1 MGQKSYKPME
11 FLNRA
16 GHYRF
21 NHLSPHAML
30 LVSLLMVA
38 SSSQISKSSD
48 LPSSHFLPRLKVS
61 DNTRFL
67 VTEDNKPFFWLGDT
81 AWWIRRIAP
90 DDIDLYMSNRAGH
103 GFNVIQ
109 VHPGYNVTNYADEHP
124 FVNNDTDTPNE
135 AFWKKMDMVVA
146 KAHEH
151 KLYIALVPMWGNE
164 YGKAFG
170 SDSAKAQSFGRWLG
184 NRYVNHSHVL
194 WIVSGE
200 YDAINGFKLPI
211 TETQKA
217 VLNAMAQGL
226 RDAHNG
232 KQLMTIHPGVIRTS
246 SKDFHHEDWLDF
258 NMLQSGHIID
268 CSAYKIPDTD
278 SLISHD
284 YALTPTKPVLDGE
297 PMYEDTPDAVWSV
310 KHVNGT
316 RAGADTMRRKAYWAV
331 FSGACGHTYGHNDVY
346 GFFEPAFPGQI
357 LTLQTNPSG
366 PGQRGSWKTALDAPG
381 ASQMKHLRYLMESR
395 PFHKCIPSSELII
408 GDAGKG
414 LERIVAMQASDGSY
428 GMVYL
433 PTGKSIVVALD
444 RLAGE
449 KFNAW
454 WFDPRDGSIKLE
466 GNFDR
471 KPEQEFKPP
480 VSEYGK
486 DCVLVLDDAARNYR
500 LPRRKNG

>member
-1 MGQKSYKPME
+1 MEQKSYKPME

-16 GHYRF
+16 GHYRS

-30 LVSLLMVA
+30 VVSLLMVA

-48 LPSSHFLPRLKVS
+48 LPSSHFLLRLKVS
-61 DNTRFL
+61 DNRRFL

-135 AFWKKMDMVVA
+135 AFWNKMDMVVA

-170 SDSAKAQSFGRWLG
+170 SDSAKAQRFGRWLG

-232 KQLMTIHPGVIRTS
+232 KQLMISIPGLSGRLLKTS
-246 SKDFHHEDWLDF
+246 
-258 NMLQSGHIID
+258 IT
-268 CSAYKIPDTD
+268 KIGWILICCNLVT
-278 SLISHD
+278 SLI
-284 YALTPTKPVLDGE
+284 ALHIKYLTRIPLF
-297 PMYEDTPDAVWSV
+297 PMIMLLLQQ
-310 KHVNGT
+310 NRFLMGNLCMRT
-316 RAGADTMRRKAYWAV
+316 R
-331 FSGACGHTYGHNDVY
+331 
-346 GFFEPAFPGQI
+346 
-357 LTLQTNPSG
+357 QT
-366 PGQRGSWKTALDAPG
+366 RFG
-381 ASQMKHLRYLMESR
+381 ASNM
-395 PFHKCIPSSELII
+395 
-408 GDAGKG
+408 
-414 LERIVAMQASDGSY
+414 
-428 GMVYL
+428 
-433 PTGKSIVVALD
+433 
-444 RLAGE
+444 
-449 KFNAW
+449 
-454 WFDPRDGSIKLE
+454 
-466 GNFDR
+466 
-471 KPEQEFKPP
+471 
-480 VSEYGK
+480 
-486 DCVLVLDDAARNYR
+486 
-500 LPRRKNG
+500 